1 MSNEPNLSLWKRLY
15 IYQKERFPLL
25 LNLVSV
31 SVFTFSAVSYSIICR
46 GGSDFVS
53 AKDYVIGVFVTYTL
67 FMLVRIFDEHKDRVE
82 DAMYRSYL
90 PVPRGV
96 VSLKEL
102 KNVGIVIGVLQ
113 VTAILVFQPSMIW
126 LQLMVLAYL
135 SLMAV
140 EFFVP
145 KFLKPRQILYI
156 TSHMF
161 IIPLIDIYSSGL
173 DWNLKNESP
182 HIGLLFFFVVSYMN
196 GLVLEFGRKMR
207 SEDKEEEGVVSYTG
221 LYGLKRATVYWM
233 LLLLTTFVSAVLAS
247 SFAGY
252 GLVGFLILSSL
263 FILCVIPGFIFIKRK
278 DHKSSKLLEIS
289 SGLWTVA
296 MYLSL
301 GAIPMLKNLLN

>member
-1 MSNEPNLSLWKRLY
+1 MAGYSHLSLLKRLL

-46 GGSDFVS
+46 GYSEFISIKDFV
-53 AKDYVIGVFVTYTL
+53 VGVFVTYTL

-82 DAMYRSYL
+82 DAKYRSYL

-102 KNVGIVIGVLQ
+102 RNVGIVIGILQ
-113 VTAILVFQPSMIW
+113 VAAILIFQPSMIW
-126 LQLMVLAYL
+126 LQIVVLAYL
-135 SLMAV
+135 CLMAV

-145 KFLKPRQILYI
+145 KYLKSRQILYI

-173 DWNLKNESP
+173 DWNLKGESP
-182 HIGLLFFFVVSYMN
+182 HVGLIFFFVVSYMN

-207 SEDKEEEGVVSYTG
+207 SKENEEEGVVSYTG
-221 LYGLKRATVYWM
+221 LYGIKGQVFIGCFCCSLPMCRLFW
-233 LLLLTTFVSAVLAS
+233 LPVLPVMA
-247 SFAGY
+247 
-252 GLVGFLILSSL
+252 
-263 FILCVIPGFIFIKRK
+263 
-278 DHKSSKLLEIS
+278 
-289 SGLWTVA
+289 
-296 MYLSL
+296 
-301 GAIPMLKNLLN
+301 

>member
-1 MSNEPNLSLWKRLY
+1 MNDYSNLSFLKRLY

-31 SVFTFSAVSYSIICR
+31 SVFTFSAVSYSIIC
-46 GGSDFVS
+46 GGNSDFITI
-53 AKDYVIGVFVTYTL
+53 KDFVVGVFVTYTL

-82 DAMYRSYL
+82 DAKFRSYL

-96 VSLKEL
+96 VSLSEL
-102 KNVGIVIGVLQ
+102 RNVGILIGVLQ
-113 VTAILVFQPSMIW
+113 ITAILVFQPSMIW

-145 KFLKPRQILYI
+145 KYLKSRQILYI

-173 DWNLKNESP
+173 DWNLKGESP

-207 SEDKEEEGVVSYTG
+207 SKENEEVGVVSYTG
-221 LYGLKRATVYWM
+221 LYGLKRATIYWM
-233 LLLLTTFVSAVLAS
+233 LLLFVTYLSAVLAAN
-247 SFAGY
+247 FVGY
-252 GLVGFLILSSL
+252 GMQGFLVLTVLFGLCVVPGFL
-263 FILCVIPGFIFIKRK
+263 FINKK
-278 DHKSSKLLEIS
+278 DRKSSKLIEIS
-289 SGLWTVA
+289 SGIWTVA

-301 GAIPMLKNLLN
+301 GAIPMLENFFN